1 METILIEKNG
11 NNDRDFDNIMWTLKA
26 RSNDK
31 TRTSISGVFVDGG
44 MMVCTD
50 GHRLH
55 CCLTNRELKNGN
67 YDVKS
72 ATKKQIILTENDYQ
86 FPDYQR
92 VFPKNTSFSQPFH
105 CNGKKF
111 RFLHEVYKNY
121 TADNESFDDDFL
133 NDSYMENSEVMI
145 SKEMNRVFSPM
156 VIYDGESKAAL
167 VMPCKLNA

>member
-1 METILIEKNG
+1 
-11 NNDRDFDNIMWTLKA
+11 
-26 RSNDK
+26 
-31 TRTSISGVFVDGG
+31 
-44 MMVCTD
+44 
-50 GHRLH
+50 
-55 CCLTNRELKNGN
+55 LKNGN

-92 VFPKNTSFSQPFH
+92 VFPKNTAFCQPFH

-121 TADNESFDDDFL
+121 TSENESFDDGYL

-145 SKEMNRVFSPM
+145 AKDMDRTYAPM
-156 VIYDGESKAAL
+156 VIYDGENKAAV